1 MIKAADAFYAAMN
14 AHDGKAPAG
23 LSANCRWLVNGQDV
37 GDCTSSFINSPVLK
51 TLEQVRD
58 RAVLAADV
66 DRGLVVY
73 RTFEDFPAATDGDKT
88 YPRTVQVVE
97 LFHLVDGK
105 IERVEAWTSELPYG
119 MKPHD

>member
-1 MIKAADAFYAAMN
+1 MN

-23 LSANCRWLVNGQDV
+23 LSANCRWVVNGQDV
-37 GDCTSSFINSPVLK
+37 GDCTASFLNSPVLK

-88 YPRTVQVVE
+88 YPRSVQVVE
-97 LFHLVDGK
+97 LFHLVGGK